1 MSPQVNSKVTR
12 VAITDGTSQSA
23 VITVQLSG
31 FEKGEYAQLSG
42 FAAQRNGGFASI
54 TGEYVIGDVDPAT
67 EAADFDV
74 TVTPV
79 KNFVKDKEVTT
90 SLWAAKVWLT
100 VLDHDA
106 TGWVWN
112 SVYSAPEYE
121 SWGSHTP

>member
-1 MSPQVNSKVTR
+1 MPPQVNSKVTR
-12 VAITDGTSQSA
+12 IAITDGTPQSA
-23 VITVQLSG
+23 VITVELTG

-54 TGEYVIGDVDPAT
+54 TGEYVIGDVNPAT
-67 EAADFDV
+67 GAAVFDV

-79 KNFVKDKEVTT
+79 KKFVKDEEVTT

-100 VLDHDA
+100 LLDHDA

-112 SVYSAPEYE
+112 SVYSAPEY
-121 SWGSHTP
+121 HH